1 MFISDELL
9 SVWRPEEKEEKK
21 SPLEKR
27 SKKKKQKYPSM
38 LYSNGKNHKRRF
50 K

>member
-1 MFISDELL
+1 MFVSDELL

-27 SKKKKQKYPSM
+27 VRKKKKYPTM